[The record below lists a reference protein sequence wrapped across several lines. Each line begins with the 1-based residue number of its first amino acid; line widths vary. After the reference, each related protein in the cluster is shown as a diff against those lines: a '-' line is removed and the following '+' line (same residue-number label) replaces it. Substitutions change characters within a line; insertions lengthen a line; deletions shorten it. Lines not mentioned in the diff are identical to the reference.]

1 MGMNGKDGSI
11 SFEGEFSKSCEPTF
25 GPKRAMDDDV
35 DAEVPSSGSKVHHP

>member
-25 GPKRAMDDDV
+25 GPERAMDDDV
-35 DAEVPSSGSKVHHP
+35 DAEVPSSGSKVHP